1 VSKSQPK
8 TLGELKKSGWKSR
21 PVKEE
26 MRQNLLKRL
35 AAGDDLFPGIVGF
48 EKTVVPQLTNAILSR
63 HHFILL
69 GLRGQAKSRIIRQL
83 YNLLDEYQPFI
94 AGTYL
99 NEDPYNPISPKARKM
114 IVEMGD
120 KTPIAW
126 RTREER
132 YHEKLATPDVSI
144 ADLIGDIDPIKAAR
158 EKLDI
163 SNEEVIHWGIVPR
176 TNRGIFAIN
185 ELPDLQPRIQVGLLN
200 ILEENDIQV
209 RGFPLR
215 VPLDIC
221 MVFSANPEDY
231 TNRGNIIT
239 PLKDRIDSQVIT
251 HYPRSRQEARK
262 ITAQE
267 IRIDPSRVKIPD
279 LVKDLVEEITFQ
291 ARDNEYVDQTSGVS
305 ARVSIS
311 AYENLV
317 SNIERRTMI
326 NRDEDYFPR
335 ICDLYSTIPA
345 ITGKIE
351 LVYEGEQEGSVLVAQ
366 ALIGNAINE
375 IFIQHFPKPVK
386 ERPNPDRPPVENPYE
401 AIVDYFSTGRKLELS
416 DEMTLDEY
424 RKALNSVAGLKDIVK
439 KYYHT
444 RDEREMLLRMELVLE
459 GLYHNN
465 VIAREEEDTIV
476 RYADIFSDMIRG
488 MGGQE

>member
-1 VSKSQPK
+1 
-8 TLGELKKSGWKSR
+8 
-21 PVKEE
+21 
-26 MRQNLLKRL
+26 MRQNLLNLL
-35 AAGDDLFPGIVGF
+35 AANQEIFPGIVGF
-48 EKTVVPQLTNAILSR
+48 DKTVVPQLTNAILSR

-69 GLRGQAKSRIIRQL
+69 GLRGQAKTRIIRQL
-83 YNLLDEYQPFI
+83 HTLLDEFQPVI

-99 NEDPYNPISPKARKM
+99 NEDPYHPISPKARKM
-114 IVEMGD
+114 VQEMGD
-120 KTPIAW
+120 DTPIEW
-126 RTREER
+126 RSRAER

-163 SNEEVIHWGIVPR
+163 SNEEVIHWGIIPR

-215 VPLDIC
+215 VELDVC

-251 HYPRSRQEARK
+251 HYPRSREESKQ

-267 IRIDPSRVKIPD
+267 IRVDHDDVKIPE
-279 LVKDLVEEITFQ
+279 LVKDLVEEVAFQ
-291 ARDNEYVDQTSGVS
+291 ARDNEYVDQSSGVS

-317 SNIERRTMI
+317 SNIERRALQ
-326 NRDEDYFPR
+326 NGDKDYYPR
-335 ICDLYSTIPA
+335 VCDLYSIIPS

-351 LVYEGEQEGSVLVAQ
+351 LVYEGEQEGAVLVAQ
-366 ALIGNAINE
+366 SLIGKAINE
-375 IFIQHFPKPVK
+375 VFSRHFPKPSK
-386 ERPNPDRPPVENPYE
+386 GRANPDGPPVQNPYE
-401 AIVDYFSTGRKLELS
+401 AVVDYFSTGRKLELS
-416 DEMTLDEY
+416 DEMSLSDYT
-424 RKALNSVAGLKDIVK
+424 KALEGVAGLKELVK
-439 KYYHT
+439 KYFDT
-444 RDEREMLLRMELVLE
+444 KDDRERLLRMELVLE
-459 GLYHNN
+459 GLHHNN
-465 VIAREEEDTIV
+465 IIAREEEDTIV
-476 RYADIFSDMIRG
+476 RYADIFSDMIKG
-488 MGGQE
+488 MGSE